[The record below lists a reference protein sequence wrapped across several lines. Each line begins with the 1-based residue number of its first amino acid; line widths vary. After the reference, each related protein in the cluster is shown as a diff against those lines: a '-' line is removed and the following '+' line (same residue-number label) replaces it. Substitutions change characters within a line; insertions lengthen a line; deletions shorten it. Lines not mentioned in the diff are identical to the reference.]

1 MKISVI
7 DKGSGIA
14 QQFASAIGAKSSGR
28 FIYIPQNKG
37 GGYITGFS
45 WGGELR
51 MMIRNYYLREPVI
64 LERTNELAEG
74 QEDIV
79 VLLSGVFPPLA
90 PEQGQ
95 LLPERASIMI
105 CRHAVSAMMEMPSHT
120 SFGSVTIMASRQYL
134 QASFGDIGHPVVA
147 DVLAARE
154 NFVLEMDV
162 SPVIIATASDMLG
175 QPVPESLASH
185 YYQLKCGE
193 LLCHTFALLLKRE
206 EAPVIGVHIDDIKAI
221 YAVKT
226 YLQAHLDQPPN
237 IAGLAK
243 QAKMSAPKLR
253 KLFKRTFGRG
263 VFEYY
268 QFLRMETAA
277 GLLRDKKLTV
287 SEVGYRLGFTNLSHF
302 SRVFEQHTGL
312 KPKKYAARDTFR

>member
-14 QQFASAIGAKSSGR
+14 QQFARAIGAKTSGR
-28 FIYIPQNKG
+28 FIEIPKSKG

-45 WGGELR
+45 WGSDLR
-51 MMIRNYYLREPVI
+51 MMIRNYYLNKAVF

-79 VLLSGVFPPLA
+79 VLLSGIFPPLA
-90 PEQGQ
+90 HGGEQ

-105 CRHAVSAMMEMPSHT
+105 CRHAVSSIIELPSNT
-120 SFGSVTIMASRQYL
+120 SFGSVAIAVSRKYL
-134 QASFGDIGHPVVA
+134 YQLFGHIDQPVVA
-147 DVLAARE
+147 NVLEAKE
-154 NFVLEMDV
+154 NFVIEMDA
-162 SPVIIATASDMLG
+162 STAIIATGSEMLG
-175 QPVPESLASH
+175 YPMPESLESH
-185 YYQLKCGE
+185 YYKLKCEE
-193 LLCHTFALLLKRE
+193 LLCYTFALLLKRE

-221 YAVKT
+221 YAIKAH
-226 YLQAHLDQPPN
+226 LQAHLNEPPH

-243 QAKMSAPKLR
+243 QAKMSQPKLR
-253 KLFKRTFGRG
+253 KLFKRTLGRG

-277 GLLRDKKLTV
+277 RLLKDKKLTV
-287 SEVGYRLGFTNLSHF
+287 SETGYQLGFTNLSHF
-302 SRVFEQHTGL
+302 SRVFEQHMGV
-312 KPKKYAARDTFR
+312 KPKKYSDS